1 MARNSGIDI
10 KSVFDEY
17 LQREQQFEQEIEER
31 NKLRREIRNKDVSKV
46 SNSSSST
53 NLLINLEKSRI
64 RNQTLLKDLEMSRAR
79 LRTYAS
85 YTPTD
90 AELQQIS
97 STYRSHLRRNTQTK
111 TYINNTNFLLHTE
124 KGQKRKKNR

>member
-1 MARNSGIDI
+1 MARTGSIDI

-17 LQREQQFEQEIEER
+17 VQKEQQFEHEIEER
-31 NKLRREIRNKDVSKV
+31 NKLRREIRNKDVSRV
-46 SNSSSST
+46 SNSSS
-53 NLLINLEKSRI
+53 NLLIDLEKSRI

-97 STYRSHLRRNTQTK
+97 STYRNYLR
-111 TYINNTNFLLHTE
+111 
-124 KGQKRKKNR
+124 KNMQNMES

>member
-1 MARNSGIDI
+1 MARNSSIDI

-17 LQREQQFEQEIEER
+17 LQKEQQFEQEIEER
-31 NKLRREIRNKDVSKV
+31 NKLRREIYNKDVSRI
-46 SNSSSST
+46 SNSSST
-53 NLLINLEKSRI
+53 NLINLEKSRI

-90 AELQQIS
+90 AELQQYS
-97 STYRSHLRRNTQTK
+97 SIYRNHLRRNT
-111 TYINNTNFLLHTE
+111 E
-124 KGQKRKKNR
+124 S

>member
-1 MARNSGIDI
+1 MARNGSINI

-31 NKLRREIRNKDVSKV
+31 NKLRREIRNKDVSRV
-46 SNSSSST
+46 SNSSST

-97 STYRSHLRRNTQTK
+97 STYRSHLRRNTQS
-111 TYINNTNFLLHTE
+111 TE
-124 KGQKRKKNR
+124 S

>member
-1 MARNSGIDI
+1 MARHSDIDI

-17 LQREQQFEQEIEER
+17 LQKEQQFEQEIEER
-31 NKLRREIRNKDVSKV
+31 NKLRREIRNKDVSRI
-46 SNSSSST
+46 SNSST
-53 NLLINLEKSRI
+53 NPLINLEKSHI

-97 STYRSHLRRNTQTK
+97 SSYRSHLRRNAQRME
-111 TYINNTNFLLHTE
+111 F
-124 KGQKRKKNR
+124 

>member
-1 MARNSGIDI
+1 MARTGSIDI

-17 LQREQQFEQEIEER
+17 VQKEQQFEQEIEER
-31 NKLRREIRNKDVSKV
+31 NKLRREIRNKDVSRV
-46 SNSSSST
+46 SNSSST
-53 NLLINLEKSRI
+53 NLLIDLEKSRI

-97 STYRSHLRRNTQTK
+97 STYRNYLRRNMQ
-111 TYINNTNFLLHTE
+111 NME
-124 KGQKRKKNR
+124 S

>member
-17 LQREQQFEQEIEER
+17 LQKEQQFEQEIEER
-31 NKLRREIRNKDVSKV
+31 NKLRREIHNKDVSRI
-46 SNSSSST
+46 SNSSST
-53 NLLINLEKSRI
+53 NLINLEKSRI

-97 STYRSHLRRNTQTK
+97 SIYRNHLRRNT
-111 TYINNTNFLLHTE
+111 E
-124 KGQKRKKNR
+124 S

>member
-97 STYRSHLRRNTQTK
+97 STYRSHLRRNTQS
-111 TYINNTNFLLHTE
+111 TE
-124 KGQKRKKNR
+124 S